1 MRAAVAAFLV
11 IGLAARARGG
21 TDYDANSRAW
31 NGLSELRALATSA
44 GLTVEAASDVTWE
57 SLSPDKDVLYIL
69 YPTREVDA
77 VQLMAFIRA
86 GGRVLLADD
95 FGKADDALATLSL
108 IRREAAT
115 VRASRHDG
123 NPNLPVAEPR
133 DRSHPLARDV
143 TDLVTNHP
151 RVLEVERGDTV
162 FSFSG
167 GDAVVVAGEFGSGRY
182 VVLSDPSVL
191 INAMLAF
198 DGNLA
203 FALNLLSYLSPKQ
216 GRGRVVLLAGE
227 FALHGESTRLPEAGN
242 MNDLLGGVGAV
253 LDELNDYLPSEA
265 LLRAMGA
272 TGAAA
277 FLLLLVWVTARTRPP
292 KQDASFARA
301 GQPEPPPDWDTPAT
315 RNFALPAVVL
325 RENLEGRVDPSSL
338 ADLPTR
344 AELPTAFVSRRTF
357 IDAFDRL
364 HKHGD

>member
-1 MRAAVAAFLV
+1 MRAAVAAFIV
-11 IGLAARARGG
+11 IGLALPARGG

-44 GLTVEAASDVTWE
+44 GLTVEAVNDASWE
-57 SLSPDKDVLYIL
+57 SLSPDKDVLFLL

-77 VQLMAFIRA
+77 VQLIAFIRA

-95 FGKADDALATLSL
+95 FGKADEALARLSL
-108 IRREAAT
+108 IHGKTAT
-115 VRASRHDG
+115 VRAQRHDG
-123 NPNLPVAEPR
+123 NPNLPIAKPR
-133 DRSHPLARDV
+133 DPSHPLARDV
-143 TDLVTNHP
+143 TELVTNHP
-151 RVLEVERGDTV
+151 SVLTATAGDTV

-167 GDAVVVAGEFGSGRY
+167 GDAVVVTGEIGTGRY

-203 FALNLLSYLSPKQ
+203 FALNLLRYLSPKD
-216 GRGRVVLLAGE
+216 GPMRVVLCTGD
-227 FALHGESTRLPEAGN
+227 FVLHGEPTRLPEASSV
-242 MNDLLGGVGAV
+242 NDLLAGVGAT
-253 LDELNDYLPSEA
+253 LDDLNDYVPSEA
-265 LLRAMGA
+265 LLRALGA

-277 FLLLLVWVTARTRPP
+277 FLILLVWVAARARAP

-301 GQPEPPPDWDTPAT
+301 GEPEALPDWDTPAT

-325 RENLEGRVDPSSL
+325 RENLEGRVDPSGL

-344 AELPTAFVSRRTF
+344 AELATAFVSRRAF

-364 HKHGD
+364 HKHGN